1 MPTCTGFVRVS
12 KKRSRGETTIWDYEW
27 PTRRRQAGSDRML
40 QNTDVPEN
48 SQRIGA
54 GMPGVV
60 TWGVIGGGDSARRFA
75 AGLRYVTGAKLTS
88 VWTRKREVAEAFAA
102 HFGGATTSTL
112 EQMLSGP
119 VDAVYISTHP
129 DSHHAYALAALA
141 AGKHVLCEKP
151 SMLNRQQLEEVL
163 VAASIRGLLFMEAM
177 KSPFF
182 PLYRRLR
189 EHLEQDPIGQV
200 AFVRAGSSIA
210 DIPLNHPIYNLDVGG
225 GSLLGIGPYEAFLAL
240 DWLGPVER
248 VQTFGQIGPTG
259 IDTFA
264 ALQTKHLNGMA
275 QLYCGV
281 GLHGEGDALL
291 VGPLGNVAIPS
302 KWWNPVHA
310 TIRYVDG
317 RTVELDEPFEST
329 GFNYE
334 VGHFC
339 DLLRSSLTESPIITH
354 DMSRQMM
361 SILDHARVAI
371 GLVYPQEL

>member
-1 MPTCTGFVRVS
+1 MDGKAQASWVGSHATEYKCA
-12 KKRSRGETTIWDYEW
+12 KKI
-27 PTRRRQAGSDRML
+27 
-40 QNTDVPEN
+40 
-48 SQRIGA
+48 QRIEA

-102 HFGGATTSTL
+102 HFGGATTRTL
-112 EQMLSGP
+112 DQMLSGP
-119 VDAVYISTHP
+119 VDAVYIATHP
-129 DSHHAYALAALA
+129 DSHHTYALAALA

-151 SMLNRQQLEEVL
+151 SMLNGQQLEEVL
-163 VAASIRGLLFMEAM
+163 AAASTRGLLFMEAM
-177 KSPFF
+177 KTPFF

-200 AFVRAGSSIA
+200 AFLRAGSSIA

-248 VQTFGQIGPTG
+248 VQTFGRIGPTG

-264 ALQTKHLNGMA
+264 TLQTKHLHGMA
-275 QLYCGV
+275 QLYCGL

-291 VGPLGNVAIPS
+291 VGSLGNVAIPS
-302 KWWNPVHA
+302 KWWNPIHA

-317 RTVELDEPFEST
+317 RTVELSEPFEST

-334 VGHFC
+334 VDHFC
-339 DLLRSSLTESPIITH
+339 DLLRSCRIESPIITH
-354 DMSRQMM
+354 DISRQMM